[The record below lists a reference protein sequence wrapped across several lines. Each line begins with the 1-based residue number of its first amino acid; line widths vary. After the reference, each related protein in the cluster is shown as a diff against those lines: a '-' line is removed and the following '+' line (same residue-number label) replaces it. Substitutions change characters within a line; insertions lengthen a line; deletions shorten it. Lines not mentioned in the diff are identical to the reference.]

1 MTLFQSDWLLL
12 FVITTIDPRQCPK
25 ITANR
30 RNISIS
36 GIPHCCSLL
45 SHPQNYR
52 MMLKRDP
59 WEVFSGAERWQPSS
73 EWISIYSPNLAPG
86 LHSLSCSCEPEE
98 KRPVV
103 VVLTSLLAD
112 HFIYSGKKLQ
122 TFTDRQIF
130 QLLFRFVTDRKDQ
143 HVLKEVT
150 WIRDNNHLL
159 VHTVYSLYC
168 IATLIIMS
176 DRMLVLCTN
185 ASLIAWLAYYSLGNH
200 TGAKTIISMHLGRK
214 WQTTLSQKPKIYQV
228 NTDRLC
234 INIIWCEIQVVSLI
248 VRKSVFKVCTGV
260 I

>member
-1 MTLFQSDWLLL
+1 
-12 FVITTIDPRQCPK
+12 
-25 ITANR
+25 
-30 RNISIS
+30 
-36 GIPHCCSLL
+36 
-45 SHPQNYR
+45 
-52 MMLKRDP
+52 MLKRDP

-130 QLLFRFVTDRKDQ
+130 QLLFRFVTDRKYQ

-228 NTDRLC
+228 NTDCLC

-248 VRKSVFKVCTGV
+248 VRKSLQSLHRCNLKQVVCICGNANQKQPARLLHFRNF
-260 I
+260 